1 MAKPALDRPG
11 VVPLIREGVT
21 AGVAEHVRVR
31 LDLQASASRST
42 FDHPGEPRRRER
54 RTPLADG
61 DERRWRDLS
70 LEPPQRPQLVA
81 RIGWGSVSRS

>member
-31 LDLQASASRST
+31 LDLQIGTGRGAL
-42 FDHPGEPRRRER
+42 DHAREPGGRER
-54 RTPLADG
+54 RPALADE
-61 DERRWRDLS
+61 DE
-70 LEPPQRPQLVA
+70 
-81 RIGWGSVSRS
+81 G